1 LIGQFLLAFR
11 ESLEA
16 ALIAAIILSYLKRTK
31 KNPFSRHVWY
41 GVYLAVGASL
51 IIGVLIWFL
60 YGSLAVSTK
69 ALFEGA
75 AAIFAV
81 VVLSSMIY
89 WMATKGRGL
98 KIEVER
104 QVEAIVTR
112 GASLALASFS
122 FIIVFR
128 EGLETV
134 LFLTPFLLEDAVGTL
149 LGAFLGIIASLALAY
164 SIFVVGMKIDI
175 RKFFYFTSIV
185 LVLLAGGLAG
195 YGVHELVEY
204 SEEVGVELGWLSEHA
219 YALEIS
225 NDSLFHHKGAVGSIF
240 AVMFGYTAKAEWA
253 RVIVH
258 FAYLTISLPLVIW
271 AYRKKSDEKI
281 ARTGH
286 RPLNESHAS
295 NAEDTGKI
303 IVAACMQAKK
313 KMRGKGVNLARSDAC
328 SSTSRLVS
336 SELVTWRLF
345 GVHAIR
351 AQNKRMSQC
360 LVSIKIFYRFILF
373 NVTLGG

>member
-240 AVMFGYTAKAEWA
+240 AVMFGYT
-253 RVIVH
+253 
-258 FAYLTISLPLVIW
+258 
-271 AYRKKSDEKI
+271 D
-281 ARTGH
+281 
-286 RPLNESHAS
+286 
-295 NAEDTGKI
+295 AEDTGKI